1 MARVQAAAFPKSVR
15 CPGLALALAA
25 VAIVAGCTSPH
36 PAPIVHRTPPGPPVA
51 VARPA
56 PPPLPPSPDAGPIV
70 ESVGSGR
77 VETRPLPGTP
87 QALPLPG
94 TSGSTEIRS
103 GPSALKRPYSDR
115 NLAMAK
121 SSALP
126 PPAGAAAA
134 PAPTAAATPAS
145 TAVSSTGFA
154 WPSSGP
160 VIENFSGN
168 STGVSIGGNA
178 GDPVL
183 AASDGRVIFAGKGP
197 RGYGNLI
204 IIKHEADILS
214 VYGHNQQLL
223 VKEGAQVKRGQRI
236 AQMGNSDADRTKL
249 HFEIRKDSRPVDP
262 RQYLPSR

>member
-1 MARVQAAAFPKSVR
+1 MAAPVHAAAFPKSGR
-15 CPGLALALAA
+15 RPALAFALAA
-25 VAIVAGCTSPH
+25 AAVVAACTSPH

-56 PPPLPPSPDAGPIV
+56 PPPPSSPDAGPIV

-77 VETRPLPGTP
+77 VEARPLPGTP
-87 QALPLPG
+87 QAIPLPG
-94 TSGSTEIRS
+94 TAGSTEIR
-103 GPSALKRPYSDR
+103 GEPSALKRPYSER

-134 PAPTAAATPAS
+134 PAPTAAESPAS
-145 TAVSSTGFA
+145 SKVSSSGFA
-154 WPSSGP
+154 WPSTGP
-160 VIENFSGN
+160 VLEGFSGSN
-168 STGVSIGGNA
+168 TGVSIGGNA

-204 IIKHEADILS
+204 IIKHDADVLS
-214 VYGHNQQLL
+214 VYGHNEKLL

-249 HFEIRKDSRPVDP
+249 HFEIRKDSKPVDP
-262 RQYLPSR
+262 RQFLPAR